1 MWRLKDKH
9 YLTSEKGKVF
19 SVDGGL
25 DNEQRNIV
33 VEQRNDKVHQR
44 WRVVYVDEYEEEP
57 TKGQM
62 NKKFGVRVDEDF
74 YVISALGPTHR
85 YLDAINNNPSDLV
98 IKSRNIRRTQVWYFH
113 QKSLTFRTKYNNQS
127 FNIKNSGKSDD
138 MQIYYTNS
146 KWFQIFRYEDS

>member
-1 MWRLKDKH
+1 MEDRN
-9 YLTSEKGKVF
+9 GKT
-19 SVDGGL
+19 
-25 DNEQRNIV
+25 
-33 VEQRNDKVHQR
+33 HQR
-44 WRVVYVDEYEEEP
+44 WRIVYVDEYEEEP

-74 YVISALGPTHR
+74 YIISALGSHR

-98 IKSRNIRRTQVWYFH
+98 IKTRNIRRTQVWYFH
-113 QKSLTFRTKYNNQS
+113 QQSLTFRTKYNNQS

-146 KWFQIFRYEDS
+146 KWFQVFKYENS